1 MKSCL
6 IDTIFLSDKRK
17 NLLLLLLEGPQTSD
31 DIKDKLNVN
40 WGAMIPQIKKL
51 EEWDLITNKDRVY
64 VLTDMGRAIAN
75 NAKRLLDILC
85 VYENNHK
92 YWSTH
97 DLSGIPPHLLSRI
110 GDLGPCQL
118 IESDLAHVF
127 DANKDVVSAMQ
138 DATFCVTLS
147 NFFQP
152 QYNKM
157 YNQMI
162 KNGTDLILVYS
173 QSVFERI
180 VSEYVY
186 DGVAEK
192 DDVKFLDWKNTK
204 FYVVP
209 DGLDITEISVTNEI
223 VLLGLF
229 DSDNRFDSRYVLSSG
244 ERSRKWGLE
253 LYDYLIQTGKRIETN
268 IKD

>member
-51 EEWDLITNKDRVY
+51 EEWDLITSKDRVY
-64 VLTDMGRAIAN
+64 YLTDMGRAIAN
-75 NAKRLLDILC
+75 NSKQLLNILC
-85 VYENNHK
+85 VYENNQK
-92 YWSTH
+92 YWATH
-97 DLSGIPPHLLSRI
+97 DLSRIPTDLLDRI
-110 GDLGPCQL
+110 GELGPCKL
-118 IESDLAHVF
+118 LESDLAHVF
-127 DANKDVVSAMQ
+127 DANKDVVEAMI
-138 DATFCVTLS
+138 DATFCGTLS

-157 YNQMI
+157 YNTMI
-162 KNGTDLILVYS
+162 KNGCDLTLIYS
-173 QSVFERI
+173 QSVFDRI
-180 VSEYVY
+180 LSEYVY
-186 DGVAEK
+186 DGTAEL

-204 FYVVP
+204 FYVIP
-209 DGLDITEISVTNEI
+209 DGLGITEISVTNNI

-229 DSDNRFDSRYVLSSG
+229 DSDNRFDSRYILSSG
-244 ERSRKWGLE
+244 DRSHQWGME
-253 LYDYLIQTGKRIETN
+253 LFAFLSKEAKRIETN
-268 IKD
+268 VKD

>member
-64 VLTDMGRAIAN
+64 SLTDMGRAISN
-75 NAKRLLDILC
+75 NSKQLLDILC
-85 VYENNHK
+85 VYENNQA
-92 YWSTH
+92 YWATH
-97 DLSGIPPHLLSRI
+97 NLSGIPPYLLDRT
-110 GDLGPCQL
+110 GELGHCKL

-127 DANKDVVSAMQ
+127 DANSDVVAAMQ
-138 DATFCVTLS
+138 EATFCVTLS

-162 KNGTDLILVYS
+162 KNGAELILVYS
-173 QSVFERI
+173 QSVFDRI

-186 DGVAEK
+186 DGTAEL
-192 DDVKFLDWKNTK
+192 DDVKFLDWMNTK
-204 FYVVP
+204 FYVIP
-209 DGLDITEISVTNEI
+209 DGLGITEISVTNEI
-223 VLLGLF
+223 ALLGLF
-229 DSDNRFDSRYVLSSG
+229 DSDNRFDSRYILSWG
-244 ERSRKWGLE
+244 NHARKWGME
-253 LYDYLIQTGKRIETN
+253 LYNHFIKNGKRIETN

>member
-64 VLTDMGRAIAN
+64 NLTDLGRAIADN
-75 NAKRLLDILC
+75 SKKLLDLLC
-85 VYENNHK
+85 VYEKNQK

-97 DLSGIPPHLLSRI
+97 HLSDIPPHLLDR
-110 GDLGPCQL
+110 LGELGQCL
-118 IESDLAHVF
+118 LLESDLAHVF
-127 DANKDVVSAMQ
+127 DVNKDVVVAMQ
-138 DATFCVTLS
+138 NATFCVTLS

-162 KNGTDLILVYS
+162 KNGADLTLVYS

-180 VSEYVY
+180 ASEYVY
-186 DGVAEK
+186 DGVAEL
-192 DDVKFLDWKNTK
+192 DDVKFLDWKNTR

-209 DGLDITEISVTNEI
+209 DGFGITEISVTNDI

-229 DSDNRFDSRYVLSSG
+229 DSDNRFDSRYILSSG
-244 ERSRKWGLE
+244 EYSRKWGME
-253 LYDYLIQTGKRIETN
+253 LYDHFVKDGKRIETN

>member
-51 EEWDLITNKDRVY
+51 EEWDLIENKDRVY
-64 VLTDMGRAIAN
+64 CLTDMGRAIAHN
-75 NAKRLLDILC
+75 SKQLLNILC
-85 VYENNHK
+85 VYENNQK

-97 DLSGIPPHLLSRI
+97 DLSGIPSNLLNRI
-110 GDLGPCQL
+110 GELGPCKL

-127 DANKDVVSAMQ
+127 DANKDVVFAMQ
-138 DATFCVTLS
+138 DANFCVTLS

-162 KNGTDLILVYS
+162 KNGAELILAYS

-180 VSEYVY
+180 ISEYVY
-186 DGVAEK
+186 DGVAEY

-204 FYVVP
+204 FFVIP

-229 DSDNRFDSRYVLSSG
+229 DSDNRFDSRYILSSG
-244 ERSRKWGLE
+244 ERSRQWGLE
-253 LYDYLIQTGKRIETN
+253 LYEFLIQTGKRIETN

>member
-6 IDTIFLSDKRK
+6 VDTIFLSDKRK

-51 EEWDLITNKDRVY
+51 EEWDLIASKDRVY
-64 VLTDMGRAIAN
+64 SLTDMGHAIAN
-75 NAKRLLDILC
+75 NSKKLLNLLC

-92 YWSTH
+92 YWATH
-97 DLSGIPPHLLSRI
+97 DLSRIPKNLLDRI
-110 GDLGPCQL
+110 GELGPCKL

-127 DANKDVVSAMQ
+127 DANKDVVEAME
-138 DATFCVTLS
+138 DACFCATLS

-157 YNQMI
+157 YNTMI
-162 KNGTDLILVYS
+162 KNGCDLKLIYS
-173 QSVFERI
+173 QSVFDRI
-180 VSEYVY
+180 LSEYIY
-186 DGVAEK
+186 DGVSET

-204 FYVVP
+204 FFVIP
-209 DGLDITEISVTNEI
+209 DGLGITEISVTDKI
-223 VLLGLF
+223 VLIGLF
-229 DSDNRFDSRYVLSSG
+229 DNDNRFDSRYILSSG
-244 ERSRKWGLE
+244 ESAQKWGLE
-253 LYDYLIQTGKRIETN
+253 LFEYLSKEAQRIETN

>member
-51 EEWDLITNKDRVY
+51 EEWDLITSKDRVY
-64 VLTDMGRAIAN
+64 YLTDMGRAIAN
-75 NAKRLLDILC
+75 NSKQLLNILC
-85 VYENNHK
+85 VYENNQK
-92 YWSTH
+92 YWATH
-97 DLSGIPPHLLSRI
+97 DLSRIPTSLLDRI
-110 GDLGPCQL
+110 GELGPCKL
-118 IESDLAHVF
+118 LESDLAHVF
-127 DANKDVVSAMQ
+127 DANKDVVEAMI
-138 DATFCVTLS
+138 DATFCGTLS

-157 YNQMI
+157 YNTMI
-162 KNGTDLILVYS
+162 KNGCDLTLIYS
-173 QSVFERI
+173 QSVFDRI
-180 VSEYVY
+180 LSEYVY
-186 DGVAEK
+186 DGTSEL

-204 FYVVP
+204 FYVIP
-209 DGLDITEISVTNEI
+209 DGLGITEISVTNDI

-229 DSDNRFDSRYVLSSG
+229 DSDNRFDSRYILSSG
-244 ERSRKWGLE
+244 ERSHQWGME
-253 LYDYLIQTGKRIETN
+253 LFEFLSKEAKRIETN
-268 IKD
+268 VKD

>member
-17 NLLLLLLEGPQTSD
+17 NLLLLLREGPQTSD

-51 EEWDLITNKDRVY
+51 EEWDLIRNKDRVY
-64 VLTDMGRAIAN
+64 NLTDLGRAIADN
-75 NAKRLLDILC
+75 SKKLLDILC
-85 VYENNHK
+85 VYEKNQK

-97 DLSGIPPHLLSRI
+97 HLSDIPPHLLDR
-110 GDLGPCQL
+110 LGELGQCL
-118 IESDLAHVF
+118 LLESDLAHVF
-127 DANKDVVSAMQ
+127 DVNKDVVVAMQ
-138 DATFCVTLS
+138 NATFCVTLS

-162 KNGTDLILVYS
+162 KNGADLTLVYS

-180 VSEYVY
+180 VSEYIY
-186 DGVAEK
+186 DGVAEL
-192 DDVKFLDWKNTK
+192 DDVKFLDWMNTK

-209 DGLDITEISVTNEI
+209 DGFGITEISVTNDI

-229 DSDNRFDSRYVLSSG
+229 DSDNRFDSRYIISSG
-244 ERSRKWGLE
+244 EHSRKWGME
-253 LYDYLIQTGKRIETN
+253 LYDHFIKNGKKIETN

>member
-6 IDTIFLSDKRK
+6 VDTIFLSDKRK

-31 DIKDKLNVN
+31 DIKEKLKVN

-51 EEWDLITNKDRVY
+51 EEWNLITSKDRVY
-64 VLTDMGRAIAN
+64 YLTDMGRAITN
-75 NAKRLLDILC
+75 NSKQLLNILC
-85 VYENNHK
+85 VYEANQK
-92 YWSTH
+92 YWTTH
-97 DLSGIPPHLLSRI
+97 NLSGIPPHLLDRV
-110 GDLGPCQL
+110 GELGPCKL
-118 IESDLAHVF
+118 LESDLAHVF
-127 DANKDVVSAMQ
+127 DANKEVVEAMQ
-138 DATFCVTLS
+138 DAKCCITLS

-157 YNQMI
+157 YNGMI
-162 KNGTDLILVYS
+162 KNGCDLTLIYS

-186 DGVAEK
+186 DGKAEL

-204 FYVVP
+204 FYVIP
-209 DGLDITEISVTNEI
+209 DGLGITEISVTNEI

-229 DSDNRFDSRYVLSSG
+229 DSDGRFDSRYILSRG
-244 ERSRKWGLE
+244 NHALAWGRQLCDA
-253 LYDYLIQTGKRIETN
+253 LSQDSKRIETN
-268 IKD
+268 VKD

>member
-51 EEWDLITNKDRVY
+51 EEWDLITSKDRVY
-64 VLTDMGRAIAN
+64 YLTDMGRAIAN
-75 NAKRLLDILC
+75 NSKQLLNILC
-85 VYENNHK
+85 VYENNQK
-92 YWSTH
+92 YWATH
-97 DLSGIPPHLLSRI
+97 DLSGIPPHLLNRI
-110 GDLGPCQL
+110 GELGPCKL
-118 IESDLAHVF
+118 LESDLAHVF
-127 DANKDVVSAMQ
+127 DANRDVVAAMQ
-138 DATFCVTLS
+138 SATFCITLS

-162 KNGTDLILVYS
+162 KNGAELILVYS

-186 DGVAEK
+186 DGTAEL

-204 FYVVP
+204 FYVIP
-209 DGLDITEISVTNEI
+209 DGLGITEISVTNEI

-229 DSDNRFDSRYVLSSG
+229 DSDNRFDSRYILSSG
-244 ERSRKWGLE
+244 ERAHKWGME
-253 LYDYLIQTGKRIETN
+253 LYGTLSKTATRIETN

>member
-31 DIKDKLNVN
+31 EIKDKLNVN

-51 EEWDLITNKDRVY
+51 EEWDLITSKDRIY
-64 VLTDMGRAIAN
+64 HLTDMGRAIAN
-75 NAKRLLDILC
+75 NSKQLLNILC
-85 VYENNHK
+85 VYENNQK

-97 DLSGIPPHLLSRI
+97 DLSGIPPHLLNRI
-110 GDLGPCQL
+110 GELGPCKL

-127 DANKDVVSAMQ
+127 DSNKDVVEAMQ
-138 DATFCVTLS
+138 NATFCVTLS

-162 KNGTDLILVYS
+162 KNGTDLTLVYS
-173 QSVFERI
+173 QSVFDRI
-180 VSEYVY
+180 ISEYVY
-186 DGVAEK
+186 DGVSEL
-192 DDVKFLDWKNTK
+192 DDIKFLDWKNTK
-204 FYVVP
+204 FYVIP
-209 DGLDITEISVTNEI
+209 DGLGITEISVTNEI
-223 VLLGLF
+223 TLLGLF
-229 DSDNRFDSRYVLSSG
+229 DSDNRFDSRYILSTG
-244 ERSRKWGLE
+244 ERSRQWGIE
-253 LYDYLIQTGKRIETN
+253 LYELFSKAGKKVETN